1 MQDDSNKMIIV
12 DAIKFYQQHRGLII
26 YAYCIMPNHV
36 HLMAQSNGK
45 ETLSAVLRDLKK
57 YTSKAMIKKLEKEN
71 NVEANKALTI
81 FKEAGEKLKR
91 IKNYK
96 VWQDGNRPMVLYT
109 NKFIWQKINYI
120 HNNAVEAG
128 LVSIPEDYMFSS
140 ARNYSELNSL
150 LEIDLISRELIT
162 VK

>member
-1 MQDDSNKMIIV
+1 
-12 DAIKFYQQHRGLII
+12 
-26 YAYCIMPNHV
+26 
-36 HLMAQSNGK
+36 MAQSNGK

-71 NVEANKALTI
+71 NVETNNALTI

-140 ARNYSELNSL
+140 ARNYAELNSL

>member
-1 MQDDSNKMIIV
+1 MQDESSKMIIV

-36 HLMAQSNGK
+36 HLMAQSNGN

-140 ARNYSELNSL
+140 ARNYAELNSL
-150 LEIDLISRELIT
+150 LEVDLISRELIT

>member
-1 MQDDSNKMIIV
+1 
-12 DAIKFYQQHRGLII
+12 
-26 YAYCIMPNHV
+26 
-36 HLMAQSNGK
+36 MAQSNGK

-140 ARNYSELNSL
+140 ARNYAELNSL